1 MPRDASDT
9 KARLLRAGE
18 QLFALHGVDGAR
30 AADINKAAGQ
40 SNESALHYHFGS
52 RQGLLL
58 AIVRKH
64 IALTEPSR
72 MAMLAELR
80 TTGDEGNVH
89 ALVAALVTPDAE
101 RLHTDDGRD
110 YLRIIAQLA
119 GRVGVQQGPA
129 ILPVDETSLTDII
142 DLVLT
147 AVRATKP
154 EAVARER
161 VAASIGFLT
170 FSLADRARRLTD
182 REPPLLDHGPYVDD
196 LIAMLTGALTA

>member
-64 IALTEPSR
+64 IALTEPERRS
-72 MAMLAELR
+72 MLAALHEAGLD
-80 TTGDEGNVH
+80 GDVH
-89 ALVAALVTPDAE
+89 ALVAALVVPDAE
-101 RLHTDDGRD
+101 RLHTEDGRD

-119 GRVGVQQGPA
+119 GRVGVQEGPA
-129 ILPVDETSLTDII
+129 VLPVDETSLSEII
-142 DLVLT
+142 DLLLR
-147 AVRATKP
+147 AVRVATSDR
-154 EAVARER
+154 VARER
-161 VAASIGFLT
+161 VAAAIGFLT

-182 REPPLLDHGPYVDD
+182 GERMLLAHRPYVDD
-196 LIAMLTGALTA
+196 LVTMLTGALTA

>member
-72 MAMLAELR
+72 VAMLAELR
-80 TTGDEGNVH
+80 TRGDEGDVH
-89 ALVAALVTPDAE
+89 ALVAALVVPDAD
-101 RLHTDDGRD
+101 RLHTADGRD

-142 DLVLT
+142 DLVLN

-154 EAVARER
+154 ERVARER

-182 REPPLLDHGPYVDD
+182 GEEPLLGHRPYVDD
-196 LIAMLTGALTA
+196 LVLMLTGALTA

>member
-64 IALTEPSR
+64 IAFTEPSR
-72 MAMLAELR
+72 VAMLAELR

-89 ALVAALVTPDAE
+89 ALVAALVMPDAE

-182 REPPLLDHGPYVDD
+182 GEPPLLDHGPYVDD